1 MNMIDRVLAWARR
14 KSPWIIHFNTGA
26 CNACDIEILA
36 TLTPR
41 YDVER
46 LGLQLKGSPRH
57 ADVLICSGPV
67 TLQQKDRLI
76 TIYNQMPA
84 PKFVIAVGTC
94 ACSAGIFDGCY
105 CVEGGIDSEIP
116 VDMYIPGCPVKPEA
130 IIDGVAKLIKTLE
143 PEKKAK
149 GKGKRAL
156 QEPIAEA
163 KLLRPSGEA
172 DVVPEKEAEQKRE
185 ADLPAAEV
193 KVEAYQESEEGA
205 GDGQ

>member
-46 LGLQLKGSPRH
+46 MGLQLKGSPRH

-143 PEKKAK
+143 PEKKVR
-149 GKGKRAL
+149 GKGKKAMSL
-156 QEPIAEA
+156 E
-163 KLLRPSGEA
+163 GEA
-172 DVVPEKEAEQKRE
+172 APVIENEAEQKKE
-185 ADLPAAEV
+185 ADLPVAEV
-193 KVEAYQESEEGA
+193 KAEVNQELEEGV
-205 GDGQ
+205 GDGK